1 MAERGRQSADLLR
14 FSLSNADDRGQSPV
28 TARSSDPDGRL
39 VCPHVQKGGCLSLG
53 RRGEGPRSLAPNSR
67 AQSGPGGPRVPR
79 PVLPLQSQGVPPRT
93 PLWFRATEMQEKGVS
108 VQTKGSHSK
117 SSLNVVRRSCEV
129 RGRGEGGTHRHHRLT
144 DVNVND
150 TMKRCFPEDPLRF
163 LHKSE
168 VHFVTR
174 MVF

>member
-1 MAERGRQSADLLR
+1 M
-14 FSLSNADDRGQSPV
+14 
-28 TARSSDPDGRL
+28 
-39 VCPHVQKGGCLSLG
+39 
-53 RRGEGPRSLAPNSR
+53 
-67 AQSGPGGPRVPR
+67 
-79 PVLPLQSQGVPPRT
+79 
-93 PLWFRATEMQEKGVS
+93 S

-117 SSLNVVRRSCEV
+117 SSLNVVRRSWEV